1 MSSTSM
7 PAARTVHPRVHWVW
21 RPEWTP
27 ERTCLYWYLTFRR
40 DDLAAAIDEPSLR
53 LVRETPWLDAVP
65 LEWCHVTVGDV
76 GFVDELEPGDADR
89 VAAAVSRALA
99 DEERLRLSLGPAP
112 TLNSAVAVPAGP
124 LDRLR
129 ALRAQVRDATSD
141 TLGARHADVH
151 RHLYWPHLSL
161 GYVNEAVDA
170 DTASRFLAALP
181 PLDMQVE
188 VHALTLA
195 AVTRRD
201 HGYQWQVRGRV
212 DLVGEPARVGH

>member
-1 MSSTSM
+1 
-7 PAARTVHPRVHWVW
+7 
-21 RPEWTP
+21 
-27 ERTCLYWYLTFRR
+27 
-40 DDLAAAIDEPSLR
+40 
-53 LVRETPWLDAVP
+53 
-65 LEWCHVTVGDV
+65 
-76 GFVDELEPGDADR
+76 
-89 VAAAVSRALA
+89 
-99 DEERLRLSLGPAP
+99 
-112 TLNSAVAVPAGP
+112 
-124 LDRLR
+124 
-129 ALRAQVRDATSD
+129 
-141 TLGARHADVH
+141 LGARHADVH